1 MSSAEQPDIATST
14 RPPPHLGAV
23 VTSRGLSAAP
33 GSWLRIDP
41 QGTTGSLPPAG
52 QPGHGLTASLRWQSA
67 WVVHDREGHPTGLF
81 EIICPDCGD
90 HPYLDYEGISP
101 RLQKIRGPY
110 TLEAGLDAYAEH
122 LGLVPWPHDAT
133 AGRPGAGEA
142 TMSPGPGD
150 PDVTTRLRP
159 ATRSG
164 VVPAPHHADDG
175 GDSWL
180 GTAAGSVV
188 TLPPPGKP
196 GHGGTAR
203 LRRQRSRLVDGQAED
218 GYTDVFEVIC
228 PSCGDNP
235 DLDYSEVP
243 PWLQSLRGPHAI
255 QEGVAAYLEHIGG

>member
-14 RPPPHLGAV
+14 GPPPRPSAV

-41 QGTTGSLPPAG
+41 QGTGSLPPAG
-52 QPGHGLTASLRWQSA
+52 QPGHGRTTSLRWQSA
-67 WVVHDREGHPTGLF
+67 WVVQDREGHQTGLF

-90 HPYLDYEGISP
+90 HPYLDYEGIPP

-110 TLEAGLDAYAEH
+110 PLEAGLDAYAEH
-122 LGLVPWPHDAT
+122 LGLVPWPNEAT

-142 TMSPGPGD
+142 TRSPD
-150 PDVTTRLRP
+150 
-159 ATRSG
+159 
-164 VVPAPHHADDG
+164 

-180 GTAAGSVV
+180 RTDAGSAV
-188 TLPPPGKP
+188 TLPPPGQP

-203 LRRQRSRLVDGQAED
+203 LRRQRGRLVDGRVEG

-228 PSCGDNP
+228 PSCGDHP

-243 PWLQSLRGPHAI
+243 SWLQSLRGPHAI